1 MSDAQHDDAD
11 RSEVDAALDPDAD
24 ADPADEADWVEVR
37 RFDDAI
43 GATMI
48 RDFLQDHGVRVALR
62 GNPLATRMTWSQTS
76 DNLRIVVAPADLER
90 AREALAAMST
100 GGDTHPFR
108 GASPPADDEP
118 EPAAAFVKPRS
129 GLGGAIL
136 ALFMPIGAGH
146 FYARHGAAG
155 TVLGA
160 GMVGAGLAGALLRQ
174 PFLYRAWALLWLVD
188 IFGTFA
194 AVRRFNAQR
203 VPSESRQRRVAA
215 GVVVLA
221 LLFVWLTAWV
231 R

>member
-1 MSDAQHDDAD
+1 MADAQHDD
-11 RSEVDAALDPDAD
+11 PDTEAET
-24 ADPADEADWVEVR
+24 AVEADWVEVR

-48 RDFLQDHGVRVALR
+48 RDFLQDHDVRVAHR

-76 DNLRIVVAPADLER
+76 DNLRIVVAPADLEK
-90 AREALAAMST
+90 AREALAAMSA

-108 GASPPADDEP
+108 GASPPVDDAEP
-118 EPAAAFVKPRS
+118 EPAEAFVKPRS

-136 ALFMPIGAGH
+136 ALFVPIGAGH

-160 GMVGAGLAGALLRQ
+160 GMVGAGLAGVLLGQ
-174 PFLYRAWALLWLVD
+174 PFLFRVWALLVLVD
-188 IFGTFA
+188 MVGTFA

-203 VPSESRQRRVAA
+203 VPSESAQRRVAA
-215 GVVVLA
+215 GVVVAAILLA
-221 LLFVWLTAWV
+221 WLTASV